1 MESKTYTSS
10 EVVASLRAE
19 LARKGESQT
28 WLANELGESK
38 HWVSRRFAGL
48 TDLSVEDMFR
58 ICEALDIPPTT
69 VVPA

>member
-1 MESKTYTSS
+1 MTGPTSDRQ
-10 EVVASLRAE
+10 VATVRASLRAE
-19 LARKGESQT
+19 LARRGESQT

-48 TDLSVEDMFR
+48 TDLSVE
-58 ICEALDIPPTT
+58 ALDIPPTT